1 MSALS
6 DLSVELK
13 QFWQLPHHNDPKL
26 ATKLSEVQSWQKDRI
41 RNTHAELFSE
51 PKNKPMANYFLT
63 HLYGGDSLN
72 QIVSQL
78 EKIVPKARKLEK
90 LAPTAALE
98 TGTLGVETAIT
109 STKLDLKLAQWLL
122 ENDLEVNETNMHS
135 AYLAVNDEAA
145 RRQQI
150 EDLKQV
156 CYRSDKYLNSF
167 ILKKAFK
174 MAKKQAYKHNLQ
186 PLYDFIDAGFEA
198 MKPLKSVGN
207 FIDPFCKRELE
218 IINEVHKAG

>member
-6 DLSVELK
+6 KLSVELEQYWK
-13 QFWQLPHHNDPKL
+13 MPHHEDPKL
-26 ATKLSEVQSWQKDRI
+26 ASKLAEVQNWQKQRI
-41 RNTHAELFSE
+41 NNTHAELFSE
-51 PKNKPMANYFLT
+51 PKNKPMADYFLT
-63 HLYGGDSLN
+63 HLYGGDSLD

-78 EKIVPKARKLEK
+78 QKIVPKARKVEK
-90 LAPTAALE
+90 LVPSAALE
-98 TGTLGVETAIT
+98 TGVLGVETAIT

-122 ENDLEVNETNMHS
+122 ENDLEVNQTNMHS

-174 MAKKQAYKHNLQ
+174 LAKNQAYKHNLQ
-186 PLYDFIDAGFEA
+186 PLYDFVGAGLDA
-198 MKPLKSVGN
+198 MKPLKSVSN

-218 IINEVHKAG
+218 IIDEVHNSK